1 MSMWIIKNKNELKT
15 QETSTHICSRKS
27 IWFTHL
33 LPPPLSSKLQISPS
47 FLSRLCRQFLLL
59 IETTEFV
66 SITINENKLDES
78 TGNKHSRLQSKE
90 HLVYSSPP
98 LSSKLQ
104 ISPSFLSQWCRQF
117 LLLIDTSEFVSI
129 RINKFKNKLKTQ
141 QTFSWIQRAI
151 DCNALW

>member
-1 MSMWIIKNKNELKT
+1 MKT
-15 QETSTHICSRKS
+15 QETNTHVCSQKS
-27 IWFTHL
+27 IWFTHIS
-33 LPPPLSSKLQISPS
+33 PPSSSKLQISPS
-47 FLSRLCRQFLLL
+47 FLSRWRRKFLLL
-59 IETTEFV
+59 VNTSEFV

-129 RINKFKNKLKTQ
+129 RINKYKNKLKTQ

-151 DCNALW
+151 DCNTVR